1 MEEKTYTI
9 TMNVHLNRWDFD
21 EIADNLRQSVEEYLV
36 DNDYVN
42 SDMVDDDNVASLVD
56 TILKD
61 VLEQK
66 LNA

>member
-1 MEEKTYTI
+1 MEDKTYTI
-9 TMNVHLNRWDFD
+9 TVNIQLNRWDFD
-21 EIADNLRQSVEEYLV
+21 EIADSLRQCVEAYLI
-36 DNDYVN
+36 DNDYIN
-42 SDMVDDDNVASLVD
+42 SDMVDDDTTASLVD

>member
-1 MEEKTYTI
+1 MEDKTYAI
-9 TMNVHLNRWDFD
+9 TVNVCLNRWDFD
-21 EIADNLRQSVEEYLV
+21 EIADNLRQCVEEYLT
-36 DNDYVN
+36 DNDYIN
-42 SDMVDDDNVASLVD
+42 SDIVDDDATASLVD